1 MINETTLKLRRS
13 RVKAQGPVVQS
24 RVKLIQ
30 EKRQLKNSLLIYND
44 MDSSK
49 LFSLNNLT
57 LAAFKLPPVKLA
69 AVTLLNKKTR
79 SLGQHLTQG

>member
-1 MINETTLKLRRS
+1 
-13 RVKAQGPVVQS
+13 
-24 RVKLIQ
+24 
-30 EKRQLKNSLLIYND
+30 

-57 LAAFKLPPVKLA
+57 LAALKLPPVKLA